1 MDPSAVPMSF
11 VNEERQHSHLSV
23 SGSFIVDKSTIGNV
37 VIFLTHTD
45 IFVLTTAKMEDGNR
59 LPSDNVFQSL
69 PVLFDFVIA
78 DNTVNVKLKVMLD
91 LVFLHIR
98 PKPSD
103 ILIPIDLVNI
113 FVPIHERKCSRVQ
126 KIVFKLGTV
135 TWDVFVKL
143 KERVQ
148 AVQ

>member
-23 SGSFIVDKSTIGNV
+23 SGSSVVDKSAISDI

-45 IFVLTTAKMEDGNR
+45 IFVLATAKMEDGNR
-59 LPSDNVFQSL
+59 RPSDNVFQSL
-69 PVLFDFVIA
+69 PILLDFVIS
-78 DNTVNVKLKVMLD
+78 DNTVNIKLKVMLD

-103 ILIPIDLVNI
+103 ILIPIDLVNV
-113 FVPIHERKCSRVQ
+113 FVPIHERERSRV
-126 KIVFKLGTV
+126 
-135 TWDVFVKL
+135 
-143 KERVQ
+143 
-148 AVQ
+148 